1 MAQVILHNEV
11 LDDFDRFLGHL
22 IQHEVEDAAER
33 ICEITDAFRVLG
45 ASPFIGRPTVD
56 GLRELVIGTGAQGY
70 IALYEYDPER
80 DAVFVLAVRSQKE
93 AGHKRR

>member
-1 MAQVILHNEV
+1 MIVNT
-11 LDDFDRFLGHL
+11 
-22 IQHEVEDAAER
+22 ER
-33 ICEITDAFRVLG
+33 TCEITDAFRVLES
-45 ASPFIGRPTVD
+45 SPFIGRTTVD
-56 GLRELVIGTGAQGY
+56 GLRELVIGTGARGY